1 MYQTSIEVSLFEKT
15 YFVNKLY
22 IVQICIFAQAFFCTR
37 RIFGTILKNPYLF
50 SKKQKTKKKKVR
62 EHDYLKWFTA
72 KSI

>member
-1 MYQTSIEVSLFEKT
+1 MYQTSIEVSLFENT

-22 IVQICIFAQAFFCTR
+22 IVKYVFLHRQFFVHAEFLVQFWKSLF
-37 RIFGTILKNPYLF
+37 IYLKKE
-50 SKKQKTKKKKVR
+50 KKRWKVR